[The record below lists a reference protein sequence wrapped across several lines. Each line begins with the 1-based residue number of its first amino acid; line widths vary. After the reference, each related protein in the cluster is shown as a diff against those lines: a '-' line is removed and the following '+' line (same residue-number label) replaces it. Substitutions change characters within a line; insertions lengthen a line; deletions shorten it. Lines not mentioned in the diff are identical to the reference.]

1 MELTHIIGPQTAHK
15 IHPDSMV
22 EIERRLAAIAANGRV
37 RTPKEVSFATY
48 FLRYDRMHWVRVDR
62 MVEHWQKAQVDAKL
76 VDARSIEVKTS
87 NVAGLTLDFASG
99 DAVQSQFAPTA
110 VTIDGQ
116 KVLTSVKAGSDRSW
130 KATFSR
136 AAKNGEWTQVSAYDD
151 QGARKRHGLS
161 GPIDDA
167 FMDSFLY
174 VAPTGQPLNAKVGGW
189 VKSEMERAARE
200 WRRQFR
206 GDAPTKTDAQVKD
219 EDIAKSNLILWGDP
233 SSNAVL
239 AKIVARLPIQW
250 TADKLI
256 VDGKTYSSSDH
267 APILVYPNPLN
278 PQKYVVINSS
288 FTYREYDYLNN
299 ARQVAKLPDWA
310 VVDLK
315 VAPDAVAPG
324 AIPAAGFFNE
334 VWQFRASK

>member
-1 MELTHIIGPQTAHK
+1 LQEVVTA
-15 IHPDSMV
+15 
-22 EIERRLAAIAANGRV
+22 
-37 RTPKEVSFATY
+37 
-48 FLRYDRMHWVRVDR
+48 
-62 MVEHWQKAQVDAKL
+62 
-76 VDARSIEVKTS
+76 
-87 NVAGLTLDFASG
+87 NVAGLTLDFAPG
-99 DAVQSQFAPTA
+99 DSVQSQFDPTA

-136 AAKNGEWTQVSAYDD
+136 AAKKGEWTQVTEYDD
-151 QGARKRHGLS
+151 KGSHKRHGLS

-189 VKSEMERAARE
+189 VKSEMDHAAFE

-206 GDAPTKTDAQVKD
+206 GVAPTKNDAQIKD
-219 EDIAKSNLILWGDP
+219 EDIAKNNLILWGDP

-239 AKIVARLPIQW
+239 AKIIAKLPIQW

-256 VDGKTYSSSDH
+256 VDGKTYSAADH
-267 APILVYPNPLN
+267 SPILVYPNPLN

-288 FTYREYDYLNN
+288 FTYLFSGISQRLY
-299 ARQVAKLPDWA
+299 
-310 VVDLK
+310 
-315 VAPDAVAPG
+315 G
-324 AIPAAGFFNE
+324 IFIPT
-334 VWQFRASK
+334 